1 MNPLIKEVEKSQLK
15 EAREFR
21 VGDTVR
27 ISMEIVEGD
36 KKRVQVYQG
45 VVVRKSGSGLSATV
59 TVRKIT
65 AGIGIEKIIPVH
77 MPSIKRID
85 VMRKGKVRR
94 AKLYYLRE
102 LTGKATRVKED
113 LEFGLTDQVAELA
126 AAAPEAAK
134 KA

>member
-1 MNPLIKEVEKSQLK
+1 MNPLIKELEKSQLK
-15 EAREFR
+15 EDRDFR

-36 KKRVQVYQG
+36 KKRVQLYQG
-45 VVVRKSGSGLSATV
+45 VVVKKSGSGMSATV

-77 MPSIKRID
+77 LPSIKKIE

-113 LEFGLTDQVAELA
+113 LEFGLTDSTADTAAPA
-126 AAAPEAAK
+126 AAS

>member
-1 MNPLIKEVEKSQLK
+1 MNPLIKELEKSQLK
-15 EAREFR
+15 EDRDFR

-45 VVVRKSGSGLSATV
+45 VVVKKSGSGMSATV

-77 MPSIKRID
+77 MPSIKKIEA
-85 VMRKGKVRR
+85 MRKGKVRR

-113 LEFGLTDQVAELA
+113 LEFGLNDTVTDAV
-126 AAAPEAAK
+126 